1 MATYTSIDD
10 LDLSQIAARYGWDD
24 LHLEALHGGAANSS
38 FKATA
43 EQGDFVLTILD
54 NHDLAGAEALTART
68 EALFRLGVP
77 TTEVIHDVGGR
88 SISVISGRPVMV
100 KRWIEGQVVDPLPS
114 RLLPAAG
121 ELLAHLHDL
130 PQDVPDLPART
141 RRLSPEHLK
150 LIEEFP
156 DRRFAEWL
164 SERLDA
170 VRREEGALPSVP
182 DVVSH
187 GDLFADNL
195 ILRPDD
201 KLAVI
206 DWETVSLDSALLDL
220 GMTLLGL
227 ANVAGRLDHDR
238 AHQIVTGYTKV
249 RPLSDEEVA
258 TLPTEVEHAALIIAF
273 HRYHRHNIRFPDE
286 RKRHLHEEMY
296 GFVDSLP
303 GF

>member
-10 LDLSQIAARYGWDD
+10 LDLGQIAARYGWEN
-24 LHLEALHGGAANSS
+24 LHLAALHGGAANSS
-38 FKATA
+38 FRATA
-43 EQGDFVLTILD
+43 KQGDFVLTILD
-54 NHDLAGAEALTART
+54 NHDLAGAEALAART

-77 TTEVIHDVGGR
+77 TTEVIPDVDGR
-88 SISVISGRPVMV
+88 TISVISGRPVMV

-114 RLLPAAG
+114 RLLSTAG

-130 PQDVPDLPART
+130 PQDVPDLPAKT
-141 RRLSPEHLK
+141 RRLSPEHLQ
-150 LIEEFP
+150 LIDEFP
-156 DRRFAEWL
+156 NRRFADWL

-170 VRREEGALPSVP
+170 VQREEVALPPAP

-195 ILRPDD
+195 IVRPDD
-201 KLAVI
+201 ELAVI

-220 GMTLLGL
+220 GMSLLGL
-227 ANVAGRLDHDR
+227 AKVDGRLDHDR

-258 TLPTEVEHAALIIAF
+258 ALPAEVEHAALIIAF
-273 HRYHRHNIRFPDE
+273 HRYHRHNIRFPDK
-286 RKRHLHEEMY
+286 RKCHLHEEMY
-296 GFVDSLP
+296 GFVDSLA